1 MKHLIGIDEA
11 GRGPLAGPVAV
22 GVAKITTD
30 FDWSLLPAVTDS
42 KQLSSKQ
49 RATIFAEAKRL
60 RREQRLDFTVSMVSA
75 RVIDQIGIVAAIE
88 QALKRAIK
96 RLELEPTEVLMK
108 LDGGL
113 KAPKEYK
120 QETIIKGDQKEK
132 IIGLAS
138 ICAKETRD
146 TYMVRESTQ
155 SIFAPYDFATHKGY
169 GTEAHRTA
177 IREHGASVEHRIS
190 YCKNC
195 I

>member
-146 TYMVRESTQ
+146 TYMVRKSTQ